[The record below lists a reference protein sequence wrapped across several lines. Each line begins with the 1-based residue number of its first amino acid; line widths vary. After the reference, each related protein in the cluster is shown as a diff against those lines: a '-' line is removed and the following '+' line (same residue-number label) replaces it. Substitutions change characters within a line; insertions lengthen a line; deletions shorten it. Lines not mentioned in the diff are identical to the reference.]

1 MSKRKLIRIITPLVI
16 TGLLAALI
24 LISVKEY
31 IQYKEIFEDV
41 AAWSAFFSVF
51 GIVYAIVAGFL
62 LVTVLTKYSDLSQV
76 IENELNAIETVRD
89 FLTYLNDEKNE
100 VKKSI
105 KGALSQYTFS
115 LLNNE
120 WPEMSDPHEPMD
132 SDTSEE
138 LYEIMRKSKNI
149 SVDSDKDGVVFTAII
164 ENISDITKL
173 RTRRIA
179 LANERLPPR
188 LKILMVFMS
197 IVLVAAFLLLGVQ
210 NIYTHVTILVSLSI
224 SIHLLYMI
232 IEDLDHPFYGIW
244 NINRLPLE
252 ELVKR
257 FTKEHG
263 AL

>member
-1 MSKRKLIRIITPLVI
+1 MDIKKLFKIVAPLITS
-16 TGLLAALI
+16 GALAALI
-24 LISVKEY
+24 LLSVKEY
-31 IQYKEIFEDV
+31 FQYKEIFEDV

-62 LVTVLTKYSDLSQV
+62 LVTVLSKYSDLNQV

-89 FLTYLNDEKNE
+89 FLTYLNDEQKE
-100 VKKSI
+100 IKMSI
-105 KGALSQYTFS
+105 KVALSHYSSS
-115 LLNNE
+115 LLNTE

-138 LYEIMRKSKNI
+138 LYEIMRKSKEI
-149 SVDSDKDGVVFTAII
+149 KVDTESNSVVFTAII

-188 LKILMVFMS
+188 LKVLMFFMS
-197 IVLVAAFLLLGVQ
+197 IVLIAAFMLLGVHS
-210 NIYTHVTILVSLSI
+210 IYTHVTILISLTV

-244 NINRLPLE
+244 NINRIPLI
-252 ELVKR
+252 ELVNR
-257 FTKEHG
+257 F
-263 AL
+263 ANNNN

>member
-1 MSKRKLIRIITPLVI
+1 MPKRYFIRIITPL
-16 TGLLAALI
+16 
-24 LISVKEY
+24 LISSAVTAMILFSVKQHV
-31 IQYKEIFEDV
+31 QYDRIYEDV

-89 FLTYLNDEKNE
+89 FLTYLDDTNQAVN
-100 VKKSI
+100 KSI
-105 KGALSQYTFS
+105 RDALSHYTFS
-115 LLNNE
+115 LLNKE
-120 WPEMSDPHEPMD
+120 WPEMSDPNEPMD

-138 LYEIMRKSKNI
+138 LYEIMRKSKGI
-149 SVDSDKDGVVFTAII
+149 SVDTESAGVVFTALI

-188 LKILMVFMS
+188 LKILMIFMS
-197 IVLVAAFLLLGVQ
+197 VVLIVAFILMGVQ
-210 NIYTHVTILVSLSI
+210 NIYTHAVILVSLTI
-224 SIHLLYMI
+224 AIHLLYMI

-244 NINRLPLE
+244 NINRSPLE
-252 ELVKR
+252 ELVNR
-257 FTKEHG
+257 FCKDK
-263 AL
+263 

>member
-1 MSKRKLIRIITPLVI
+1 VTKGKIIRIISPLLI
-16 TGLLAALI
+16 SAALAALVLI
-24 LISVKEY
+24 LVKEY
-31 IQYKEIFEDV
+31 VQYKGIFEDV

-62 LVTVLTKYSDLSQV
+62 LVTVLTKYSDLNQV

-89 FLTYLNDEKNE
+89 FLTYLNDENIE

-105 KGALSQYTFS
+105 KSALSHYTSS
-115 LLNNE
+115 LLNKE
-120 WPEMSDPHEPMD
+120 WLEMSDPIEPMD

-138 LYEIMRKSKNI
+138 LYEIMRKSKKI
-149 SVDSDKDGVVFTAII
+149 SVDTESDGVVFTAII
-164 ENISDITKL
+164 ENISDVTKL

-188 LKILMVFMS
+188 LKILMIFMS
-197 IVLVAAFLLLGVQ
+197 IVLITAFVLLGVQ
-210 NIYTHVTILVSLSI
+210 NIYTHITILVSLSV

-232 IEDLDHPFYGIW
+232 IEDLDHPFYGVW
-244 NINRLPLE
+244 NINRMPLE

-257 FTKEHG
+257 FTKEAG
-263 AL
+263 

>member
-1 MSKRKLIRIITPLVI
+1 MTKRKLIKIITPLLFTSLV
-16 TGLLAALI
+16 AALI
-24 LISVKEY
+24 LITVKEHV
-31 IQYKEIFEDV
+31 QYKEIFDDL

-62 LVTVLTKYSDLSQV
+62 LVTVLTKYSDLSLA
-76 IENELNAIETVRD
+76 IESELNAIESVRD
-89 FLTYLNDEKNE
+89 FLTYLNETNNKVATE
-100 VKKSI
+100 I
-105 KGALSQYTFS
+105 KVALSHYTSS
-115 LLNNE
+115 LLDHE
-120 WPEMSDPHEPMD
+120 WVEMSDPFEPMD

-149 SVDSDKDGVVFTAII
+149 SVDTEKDGVVFTALV

-179 LANERLPPR
+179 LANDRLPPR

-197 IVLVAAFLLLGVQ
+197 IVIITAFILLGVQ
-210 NIYTHVTILVSLSI
+210 NIYTHVAIIVSLTF

-257 FTKEHG
+257 FAKERNT
-263 AL
+263 